1 MNAAKKKTGKKENR
15 GGRKKKGEEWDMQRG
30 KRKEGDRK
38 CKGREE
44 VEKRK
49 MGEIKWERELW
60 DDRSGKEQ
68 TLRGEDESRVDHGSS
83 PSAGRAWSGHV
94 VIDLKICTFLLC
106 AHLLA
111 GLQHGMF

>member
-1 MNAAKKKTGKKENR
+1 MGHAEREGKGRRQKVKGEGGGREKEN
-15 GGRKKKGEEWDMQRG
+15 
-30 KRKEGDRK
+30 
-38 CKGREE
+38 
-44 VEKRK
+44 
-49 MGEIKWERELW
+49 GEIKWERELW

-94 VIDLKICTFLLC
+94 VIDLKICTFSLC